1 MTAAATDLPGPEAR
15 VLARRWVQRLSE
27 AEAPVRGA
35 GRAAPQAALV
45 AAVVAAVVRVWV
57 ATVMRILVT
66 MLVLVAEPPPLPL
79 LVPLRGHPET
89 SYGDTWRSAR
99 CGHRRPPQYREP
111 HNALRRLGI
120 Q

>member
-45 AAVVAAVVRVWV
+45 AAVVAWRTGNVLATIAVGM
-57 ATVMRILVT
+57 AALY
-66 MLVLVAEPPPLPL
+66 L
-79 LVPLRGHPET
+79 LK
-89 SYGDTWRSAR
+89 
-99 CGHRRPPQYREP
+99 
-111 HNALRRLGI
+111 ALL
-120 Q
+120 